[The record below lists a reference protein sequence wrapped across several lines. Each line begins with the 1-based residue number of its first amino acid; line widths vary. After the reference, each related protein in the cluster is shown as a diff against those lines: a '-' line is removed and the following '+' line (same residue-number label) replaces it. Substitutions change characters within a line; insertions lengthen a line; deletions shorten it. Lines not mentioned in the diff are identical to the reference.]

1 MVTVTGIAPG
11 ASGVADGEA
20 HTDAADR
27 TRNGSLRVAAVF
39 SDHMVLQRETPIAVF
54 GTAPAGERV
63 VASLTDAQGVTVAQT
78 MAVAQTVAAV
88 QTPNGA
94 DTPAPEAS
102 WLAIL
107 PSLPAGG
114 PYTMRVSHETDR
126 VDFTDVMIGE
136 VWLAGGQS
144 NMELELH
151 TSEHGAEAIAAATD
165 PLLRF
170 YNTPK
175 AGRVD
180 EAAESASGWNPAVAP
195 QVAGMSAVAYHFGT
209 RLRAQLGADVA
220 VGIIDCYIGGTSIT
234 SWMSRATL
242 VGSDAGRPYVE
253 RYEAAVAGKTE
264 EQMRAEAD
272 RWQTVFDQ
280 WNNDVAAMKEAH
292 PGITQP
298 QIDAEI
304 GPCPWPPPV
313 TPFSERRVSAP
324 YEAMVRRVAPYILRG
339 FLWYQGEEDEA
350 QCESYRELLGLLI
363 EEWRTL
369 WNLAGYEEPEVG
381 YQTDAAARALPFI
394 VVQLPQWIDGQMAA
408 RGEDPL
414 HWPVIRA
421 AQLDAS
427 ETLDDV
433 LLVCTMDCGEFDNIH
448 PLDKATVGTWY
459 QGEEDEAQCESYRE
473 LLGLLIEEWRTL
485 WNLAGYEEPEVGYQT
500 DAAARALP
508 FIVVQLPQWIDGQMA
523 ARGEDPLHWPVIRA
537 AQLDASETL
546 DDVLLV
552 CTMDCGE
559 FDNIHPLDKATVGT
573 RIADMALRGVYGRT
587 DVEAESPRVVGVAPA
602 AAGALDVT
610 FTNAQGLH
618 WRGTT
623 PDTLRAAA
631 GESGTRGAGESGFEI
646 AGADGVYADA
656 GARIMPGDG
665 ERVTVRV
672 EAPQVDSPTA
682 VRYAWKSW
690 GPAPLFNGAELPALP
705 YAG

>member
-11 ASGVADGEA
+11 ASGVADGGEC
-20 HTDAADR
+20 TSGAADR

-39 SDHMVLQRETPIAVF
+39 SDHMVLQRETPVAVF
-54 GTAPAGERV
+54 GAAPADGRV
-63 VASLTDAQGVTVAQT
+63 VVDLMDDQGVTVAQT
-78 MAVAQTVAAV
+78 MAVAQAYGEHETE
-88 QTPNGA
+88 
-94 DTPAPEAS
+94 AP

-107 PSLPAGG
+107 PALPASG
-114 PYTMRVSHETDR
+114 PYTLRVSHETNR
-126 VDFTDVMIGE
+126 LEFADVMIGE

-151 TSEHGAEAIAAATD
+151 TSEHGAEEITAADD

-175 AGRVD
+175 AGRID
-180 EAAESASGWNPAVAP
+180 ESAEAASGWEPALAP
-195 QVAGMSAVAYHFGT
+195 QVAGMSAIAYHFGA

-242 VGSDAGRPYVE
+242 IGSDAGRPYVE
-253 RYEAAVAGKTE
+253 RYEAAIAGKTE

-272 RWQTVFDQ
+272 EWQTVFDR
-280 WNNDVAAMKEAH
+280 WNNSVAAMKEAH

-298 QIDAEI
+298 QIDVEI

-324 YEAMVRRVAPYILRG
+324 YEAMVRRVAPYTLRG

-369 WNLAGYEEPEVG
+369 WNLGGYAEPTVG
-381 YQTDAAARALPFI
+381 YQADAGADALPFI
-394 VVQLPQWIDGQMAA
+394 VVQLPQWIDGQVAA
-408 RGEDPL
+408 RGEDPR

-448 PLDKATVGTWY
+448 PLDKT
-459 QGEEDEAQCESYRE
+459 
-473 LLGLLIEEWRTL
+473 
-485 WNLAGYEEPEVGYQT
+485 
-500 DAAARALP
+500 
-508 FIVVQLPQWIDGQMA
+508 
-523 ARGEDPLHWPVIRA
+523 
-537 AQLDASETL
+537 
-546 DDVLLV
+546 
-552 CTMDCGE
+552 
-559 FDNIHPLDKATVGT
+559 TVGT
-573 RIADMALRGVYGRT
+573 RIADMALRGVYGRA
-587 DVEAESPRVVGVAPA
+587 DVEAESPRVAGVTPAP
-602 AAGALDVT
+602 GALDVT

-623 PDTLRAAA
+623 PDTMRAAA
-631 GESGTRGAGESGFEI
+631 GATGARAVGESGFEI
-646 AGADGVYADA
+646 AGADGVYVDA
-656 GARIMPGDG
+656 GAQILPGDG

-672 EAPQVDSPTA
+672 EAPQVGSPTA

>member
-11 ASGVADGEA
+11 ASGVADGGECMSG
-20 HTDAADR
+20 AADH

-39 SDHMVLQRETPIAVF
+39 SDHMVLQRETPVAVF
-54 GTAPAGERV
+54 GTAPAGGRV
-63 VASLTDAQGVTVAQT
+63 VVDLMDDQGVTVAQT
-78 MAVAQTVAAV
+78 MAVAQAYGEHETE
-88 QTPNGA
+88 
-94 DTPAPEAS
+94 AP

-107 PSLPAGG
+107 PALPASG
-114 PYTMRVSHETDR
+114 PYTLRVSHETNR
-126 VDFTDVMIGE
+126 LEFADVMIGE

-151 TSEHGAEAIAAATD
+151 TSEHGDEAIAAAAD

-175 AGRVD
+175 AGRID
-180 EAAESASGWNPAVAP
+180 ESAEAASGWEPALAP
-195 QVAGMSAVAYHFGT
+195 QVAGMSAIAYHFGA
-209 RLRAQLGADVA
+209 RLRAELGANVA

-242 VGSDAGRPYVE
+242 IGSDAGRPYVE
-253 RYEAAVAGKTE
+253 RYEAAIAGKTE

-272 RWQTVFDQ
+272 EWQTVFDQ
-280 WNNDVAAMKEAH
+280 WNNNVAAMKEAH

-324 YEAMVRRVAPYILRG
+324 YEAMVRRVAPYTLRG

-369 WNLAGYEEPEVG
+369 WNLGGYAEPTVG
-381 YQTDAAARALPFI
+381 YQADAGADALPFI
-394 VVQLPQWIDGQMAA
+394 VVQLPQWIDGQVAA
-408 RGEDPL
+408 RGEDPR

-427 ETLDDV
+427 E
-433 LLVCTMDCGEFDNIH
+433 
-448 PLDKATVGTWY
+448 A
-459 QGEEDEAQCESYRE
+459 
-473 LLGLLIEEWRTL
+473 
-485 WNLAGYEEPEVGYQT
+485 
-500 DAAARALP
+500 
-508 FIVVQLPQWIDGQMA
+508 
-523 ARGEDPLHWPVIRA
+523 
-537 AQLDASETL
+537 L

-587 DVEAESPRVVGVAPA
+587 DIEAESPRVVGVEPA
-602 AAGALDVT
+602 DGGALDVT
-610 FTNAQGLH
+610 FTNARGLH

-623 PDTLRAAA
+623 PDTMRTAA
-631 GESGTRGAGESGFEI
+631 GETGARGAGESGFEI
-646 AGADGVYADA
+646 AGVDGVYVDA
-656 GARIMPGDG
+656 SARILPGDG

-672 EAPQVDSPTA
+672 EAPHVDSPTA

>member
-11 ASGVADGEA
+11 ASGVADGGEC
-20 HTDAADR
+20 TSGAADR

-39 SDHMVLQRETPIAVF
+39 SDHMVLQRETPVAVF
-54 GTAPAGERV
+54 GTAPAGGRV
-63 VASLTDAQGVTVAQT
+63 VVDLMDDQGVTVAQT
-78 MAVAQTVAAV
+78 MAVAQAYGEHETE
-88 QTPNGA
+88 
-94 DTPAPEAS
+94 AP

-107 PSLPAGG
+107 PALPASG
-114 PYTMRVSHETDR
+114 PYTLRVSHETNR
-126 VDFTDVMIGE
+126 LEFADVMIGE

-151 TSEHGAEAIAAATD
+151 TSEHSDEAIAAADD

-175 AGRVD
+175 AGRID
-180 EAAESASGWNPAVAP
+180 ESAEAASGWEPALAP
-195 QVAGMSAVAYHFGT
+195 QVAGMSAIAYHFGA

-242 VGSDAGRPYVE
+242 IGSDAGRPYVE
-253 RYEAAVAGKTE
+253 RYEAAIAGKTE

-272 RWQTVFDQ
+272 EWQTVFDQ
-280 WNNDVAAMKEAH
+280 WNNNVAAMKEAH
-292 PGITQP
+292 PDITQP

-324 YEAMVRRVAPYILRG
+324 YEAMVRRVAPYTLRG

-369 WNLAGYEEPEVG
+369 WNLAGYAEPTVG
-381 YQTDAAARALPFI
+381 YQADAGADALPFI
-394 VVQLPQWIDGQMAA
+394 VVQLPQWIDGQVAA
-408 RGEDPL
+408 RGEDPR

-427 ETLDDV
+427 ETIDDV

-448 PLDKATVGTWY
+448 PLDKT
-459 QGEEDEAQCESYRE
+459 
-473 LLGLLIEEWRTL
+473 
-485 WNLAGYEEPEVGYQT
+485 
-500 DAAARALP
+500 
-508 FIVVQLPQWIDGQMA
+508 
-523 ARGEDPLHWPVIRA
+523 
-537 AQLDASETL
+537 
-546 DDVLLV
+546 
-552 CTMDCGE
+552 
-559 FDNIHPLDKATVGT
+559 TVGT
-573 RIADMALRGVYGRT
+573 RIADMALRGVYGRA
-587 DVEAESPRVVGVAPA
+587 DVEAESPRVAGVTPAP
-602 AAGALDVT
+602 GALDVT

-623 PDTLRAAA
+623 PDTMRAAA
-631 GESGTRGAGESGFEI
+631 GATGARAVGESGFEI
-646 AGADGVYADA
+646 AGADGVYVDA
-656 GARIMPGDG
+656 GAQILPGDG

-672 EAPQVDSPTA
+672 EEPQVGSPTA

>member
-11 ASGVADGEA
+11 ASGVADGGEC
-20 HTDAADR
+20 TSGAADR

-39 SDHMVLQRETPIAVF
+39 SDHMVLQRETPVAVF
-54 GTAPAGERV
+54 GAAPAGGRV
-63 VASLTDAQGVTVAQT
+63 VVDLMDDQGVTVAQT
-78 MAVAQTVAAV
+78 MAVAQAYGEHETE
-88 QTPNGA
+88 
-94 DTPAPEAS
+94 AP

-107 PSLPAGG
+107 PALPASG
-114 PYTMRVSHETDR
+114 PYTLRVSHETNR
-126 VDFTDVMIGE
+126 LEFADVMIGE

-151 TSEHGAEAIAAATD
+151 TSEHSDEAIAAADD

-175 AGRVD
+175 AGRID
-180 EAAESASGWNPAVAP
+180 ESAEAASGWEPALAP
-195 QVAGMSAVAYHFGT
+195 QVAGMSAIAYHFGA

-242 VGSDAGRPYVE
+242 IGSDAGRPYVE
-253 RYEAAVAGKTE
+253 RYEAAIAGKTE

-272 RWQTVFDQ
+272 EWQTVFDQ
-280 WNNDVAAMKEAH
+280 WNNNVEAMKEAH
-292 PGITQP
+292 PDITQP

-324 YEAMVRRVAPYILRG
+324 YEAMVRRVAPYTLRG

-369 WNLAGYEEPEVG
+369 WNLAGYAEPTVG
-381 YQTDAAARALPFI
+381 YQADAGADALPFI
-394 VVQLPQWIDGQMAA
+394 VVQLPQWIDGQVAA
-408 RGEDPL
+408 RGEDPR

-427 ETLDDV
+427 ETIDDV

-448 PLDKATVGTWY
+448 PLDKT
-459 QGEEDEAQCESYRE
+459 
-473 LLGLLIEEWRTL
+473 
-485 WNLAGYEEPEVGYQT
+485 
-500 DAAARALP
+500 
-508 FIVVQLPQWIDGQMA
+508 
-523 ARGEDPLHWPVIRA
+523 
-537 AQLDASETL
+537 
-546 DDVLLV
+546 
-552 CTMDCGE
+552 
-559 FDNIHPLDKATVGT
+559 TVGT
-573 RIADMALRGVYGRT
+573 RIADMALRGVYGRA
-587 DVEAESPRVVGVAPA
+587 DVEAESPRVAGVTPAP
-602 AAGALDVT
+602 GALDVT

-623 PDTLRAAA
+623 PDTMRAAA
-631 GESGTRGAGESGFEI
+631 GATGARAVGESGFEI
-646 AGADGVYADA
+646 AGADGVYVDA
-656 GARIMPGDG
+656 GAQILPGDG

-672 EAPQVDSPTA
+672 EEPQVDSPTA

>member
-1 MVTVTGIAPG
+1 MVTLTGIAPG
-11 ASGVADGEA
+11 ASGVADGGEC
-20 HTDAADR
+20 TSGAADR

-39 SDHMVLQRETPIAVF
+39 SDHMVLQRETPVAVF
-54 GTAPAGERV
+54 GAAPADGRV
-63 VASLTDAQGVTVAQT
+63 VVDLMDDQGVTVAQT
-78 MAVAQTVAAV
+78 MAVAQAYGEHETE
-88 QTPNGA
+88 
-94 DTPAPEAS
+94 AP

-107 PSLPAGG
+107 PALPASG
-114 PYTMRVSHETDR
+114 PYTLRVSHETNR
-126 VDFTDVMIGE
+126 LEFADVMIGE

-151 TSEHGAEAIAAATD
+151 TSEHGAEEITAADD

-175 AGRVD
+175 AGRID
-180 EAAESASGWNPAVAP
+180 ESAEAASGWEPALAP
-195 QVAGMSAVAYHFGT
+195 QVAGMSAIAYHFGA

-242 VGSDAGRPYVE
+242 IGSDAGRPYVE
-253 RYEAAVAGKTE
+253 RYEAAIAGKTE

-272 RWQTVFDQ
+272 EWQTVFDR
-280 WNNDVAAMKEAH
+280 WNNSVAAMKEAH

-298 QIDAEI
+298 QIDVEI

-324 YEAMVRRVAPYILRG
+324 YEAMVRRVAPYTLRG

-369 WNLAGYEEPEVG
+369 WNLGGYAEPTVG
-381 YQTDAAARALPFI
+381 YQADAGADALPFI
-394 VVQLPQWIDGQMAA
+394 VVQLPQWIDGQVAA
-408 RGEDPL
+408 RGEDPR

-427 ETLDDV
+427 ETLNDV

-448 PLDKATVGTWY
+448 PLDKT
-459 QGEEDEAQCESYRE
+459 
-473 LLGLLIEEWRTL
+473 
-485 WNLAGYEEPEVGYQT
+485 
-500 DAAARALP
+500 
-508 FIVVQLPQWIDGQMA
+508 
-523 ARGEDPLHWPVIRA
+523 
-537 AQLDASETL
+537 
-546 DDVLLV
+546 
-552 CTMDCGE
+552 
-559 FDNIHPLDKATVGT
+559 TVGT
-573 RIADMALRGVYGRT
+573 RIADMALRGVYGRA
-587 DVEAESPRVVGVAPA
+587 DVEAESPRVAGVTPAP
-602 AAGALDVT
+602 GALDVT

-623 PDTLRAAA
+623 PDTMRAAA
-631 GESGTRGAGESGFEI
+631 GATGARAVGESGFEI
-646 AGADGVYADA
+646 AGADGVYVDA
-656 GARIMPGDG
+656 GAQILPGDG

-672 EAPQVDSPTA
+672 EAPQVGSPTA

>member
-1 MVTVTGIAPG
+1 MSAPG
-11 ASGVADGEA
+11 ASGATGGGPLA
-20 HTDAADR
+20 GAADR
-27 TRNGSLRVAAVF
+27 THNGLLHVAAVF

-63 VASLTDAQGVTVAQT
+63 VIDLTDAQGVTVAQT
-78 MAVAQTVAAV
+78 MATAQTGGEHE
-88 QTPNGA
+88 TE
-94 DTPAPEAS
+94 AP

-107 PSLPAGG
+107 PSLPASG

-126 VDFTDVMIGE
+126 LDFTDVMIGE

-151 TSEHGAEAIAAATD
+151 TSEHGAEAITAASD

-175 AGRVD
+175 AGRID
-180 EAAESASGWNPAVAP
+180 EAAESASGWKPAVAP
-195 QVAGMSAVAYHFGT
+195 QVAGMSAVAYHFGA
-209 RLRAQLGADVA
+209 RLRAQFGADVA

-253 RYEAAVAGKTE
+253 RYEAAIAGKTE
-264 EQMRAEAD
+264 EQMRAEAHH
-272 RWQTVFDQ
+272 WQTVFDQ

-324 YEAMVRRVAPYILRG
+324 YEAMVRRVAPYTLRG

-381 YQTDAAARALPFI
+381 YQADADARALPFI
-394 VVQLPQWIDGQMAA
+394 VVQLPQWIDGQVAA
-408 RGEDPL
+408 RGDDPR

-448 PLDKATVGTWY
+448 PLDKT
-459 QGEEDEAQCESYRE
+459 
-473 LLGLLIEEWRTL
+473 
-485 WNLAGYEEPEVGYQT
+485 
-500 DAAARALP
+500 
-508 FIVVQLPQWIDGQMA
+508 
-523 ARGEDPLHWPVIRA
+523 
-537 AQLDASETL
+537 
-546 DDVLLV
+546 
-552 CTMDCGE
+552 
-559 FDNIHPLDKATVGT
+559 TVGT
-573 RIADMALRGVYGRT
+573 RIADMALHGVYGRA

-602 AAGALDVT
+602 PGALDVT
-610 FTNAQGLH
+610 FTNAQRLH

-623 PDTLRAAA
+623 PDTMRAAA
-631 GESGTRGAGESGFEI
+631 GATGARAVGESGFEI
-646 AGADGVYADA
+646 TGADGVYVDA
-656 GARIMPGDG
+656 GAQILPGDG

-705 YAG
+705 YVG

>member
-1 MVTVTGIAPG
+1 
-11 ASGVADGEA
+11 
-20 HTDAADR
+20 
-27 TRNGSLRVAAVF
+27 
-39 SDHMVLQRETPIAVF
+39 
-54 GTAPAGERV
+54 
-63 VASLTDAQGVTVAQT
+63 
-78 MAVAQTVAAV
+78 
-88 QTPNGA
+88 
-94 DTPAPEAS
+94 
-102 WLAIL
+102 
-107 PSLPAGG
+107 
-114 PYTMRVSHETDR
+114 
-126 VDFTDVMIGE
+126 
-136 VWLAGGQS
+136 
-144 NMELELH
+144 MELELH
-151 TSEHGAEAIAAATD
+151 TSEHGAEAIASATD

-220 VGIIDCYIGGTSIT
+220 AGIIDCYIGGTSIT

-253 RYEAAVAGKTE
+253 RYEAAIAGKTE

-304 GPCPWPPPV
+304 GPCPWPPA

-324 YEAMVRRVAPYILRG
+324 YEAMVRRVAPYTLRG

-381 YQTDAAARALPFI
+381 CQTDAAARALPFI

-448 PLDKATVGTWY
+448 PLDKT
-459 QGEEDEAQCESYRE
+459 
-473 LLGLLIEEWRTL
+473 
-485 WNLAGYEEPEVGYQT
+485 
-500 DAAARALP
+500 
-508 FIVVQLPQWIDGQMA
+508 
-523 ARGEDPLHWPVIRA
+523 
-537 AQLDASETL
+537 
-546 DDVLLV
+546 
-552 CTMDCGE
+552 
-559 FDNIHPLDKATVGT
+559 TVGT
-573 RIADMALRGVYGRT
+573 RIADMALRGVYGRA
-587 DVEAESPRVVGVAPA
+587 DIEAESPHVASVAPA
-602 AAGALDVT
+602 EGGALDVI
-610 FTNAQGLH
+610 FANARGLH
-618 WRGTT
+618 WCGTT
-623 PDTLRAAA
+623 PDTLRAAL
-631 GESGTRGAGESGFEI
+631 GETGARDAGESGFEV
-646 AGADGVYADA
+646 AGADGVYVAEA
-656 GARIMPGDG
+656 ARILPDTSSGDCM
-665 ERVTVRV
+665 TVRV
-672 EAPQVDSPTA
+672 AAARIPSPAT
-682 VRYAWKSW
+682 VRYAWRSW
-690 GPAPLFNGAELPALP
+690 GPAPLFNGTDLPALP
-705 YAG
+705 YAGQCTARVAVVPVVVTPRQPSSLRVVALATTGSAKRVIPYCFPINTHYP

>member
-11 ASGVADGEA
+11 ASGVADGGEC
-20 HTDAADR
+20 TSGAADR

-39 SDHMVLQRETPIAVF
+39 SDHMVLQRETPVAVF
-54 GTAPAGERV
+54 GTAPAGGRV
-63 VASLTDAQGVTVAQT
+63 VVDLMDDQGVTVAQT
-78 MAVAQTVAAV
+78 MAVAQAYGEHETE
-88 QTPNGA
+88 TP
-94 DTPAPEAS
+94 

-107 PSLPAGG
+107 PALPASG
-114 PYTMRVSHETDR
+114 PYTLRVSHETNR
-126 VDFTDVMIGE
+126 LEFADVMIGE

-151 TSEHGAEAIAAATD
+151 TSEHGDEAIAAAAD

-175 AGRVD
+175 AGRID
-180 EAAESASGWNPAVAP
+180 ESAEAASGWEPAVAP
-195 QVAGMSAVAYHFGT
+195 QVAGMSAIAYHFGA
-209 RLRAQLGADVA
+209 RLRAELGANVA

-242 VGSDAGRPYVE
+242 IGSDAGRPYVE
-253 RYEAAVAGKTE
+253 RYEAAIAGKTE

-272 RWQTVFDQ
+272 EWQTVFDR
-280 WNNDVAAMKEAH
+280 WNNSVAAMKEAH

-324 YEAMVRRVAPYILRG
+324 YEAMVRRVAPYTLRG

-369 WNLAGYEEPEVG
+369 WNLGGYAEPTVG
-381 YQTDAAARALPFI
+381 YQADAGADALPFI
-394 VVQLPQWIDGQMAA
+394 VVQLPQWIDGQVAA
-408 RGEDPL
+408 RGEDPR

-427 ETLDDV
+427 ETLEDV

-448 PLDKATVGTWY
+448 PLDKT
-459 QGEEDEAQCESYRE
+459 
-473 LLGLLIEEWRTL
+473 
-485 WNLAGYEEPEVGYQT
+485 
-500 DAAARALP
+500 
-508 FIVVQLPQWIDGQMA
+508 
-523 ARGEDPLHWPVIRA
+523 
-537 AQLDASETL
+537 
-546 DDVLLV
+546 
-552 CTMDCGE
+552 
-559 FDNIHPLDKATVGT
+559 TVGT
-573 RIADMALRGVYGRT
+573 RIADMALRGVYGRA
-587 DVEAESPRVVGVAPA
+587 DIEAASPRVVGVAPA
-602 AAGALDVT
+602 TGGALDVT
-610 FTNAQGLH
+610 FTNARGLH

-631 GESGTRGAGESGFEI
+631 GESGARGAGESGFEV
-646 AGADGVYADA
+646 AGVDGVYVDA
-656 GARIMPGDG
+656 GARILPGDG

-690 GPAPLFNGAELPALP
+690 GPAPLFNDAELPALP

>member
-11 ASGVADGEA
+11 ASGVADGGEC
-20 HTDAADR
+20 TSGAADR

-39 SDHMVLQRETPIAVF
+39 SDHMVLQRETPVAVF
-54 GTAPAGERV
+54 GAAPAGGRV
-63 VASLTDAQGVTVAQT
+63 VVDLMDDQGVTVAQT
-78 MAVAQTVAAV
+78 MAVAQAYGEHETE
-88 QTPNGA
+88 
-94 DTPAPEAS
+94 AP

-107 PSLPAGG
+107 PALPASG
-114 PYTMRVSHETDR
+114 PYTLRVSHETNR
-126 VDFTDVMIGE
+126 LEFADVMIGE

-151 TSEHGAEAIAAATD
+151 TSEHGDEAIAAADD

-180 EAAESASGWNPAVAP
+180 EAAEAASGWQVAVAP
-195 QVAGMSAVAYHFGT
+195 QVAGMSAVAYYFGA

-242 VGSDAGRPYVE
+242 IGSDAGRPYVE
-253 RYEAAVAGKTE
+253 RYEAAIAGKTE

-272 RWQTVFDQ
+272 EWQTVFDR
-280 WNNDVAAMKEAH
+280 WNNNVAAMKEAH

-324 YEAMVRRVAPYILRG
+324 YEAMVRRVTPYTLRG

-369 WNLAGYEEPEVG
+369 WNLAGYEEPAVG
-381 YQTDAAARALPFI
+381 YQADTGAGALPFI
-394 VVQLPQWIDGQMAA
+394 VVQLPQWIDGQVAA
-408 RGEDPL
+408 RGEDP
-414 HWPVIRA
+414 R
-421 AQLDAS
+421 
-427 ETLDDV
+427 
-433 LLVCTMDCGEFDNIH
+433 
-448 PLDKATVGTWY
+448 
-459 QGEEDEAQCESYRE
+459 
-473 LLGLLIEEWRTL
+473 
-485 WNLAGYEEPEVGYQT
+485 
-500 DAAARALP
+500 
-508 FIVVQLPQWIDGQMA
+508 
-523 ARGEDPLHWPVIRA
+523 HWPVIRA

-573 RIADMALRGVYGRT
+573 RIADMALRGVYGRA
-587 DVEAESPRVVGVAPA
+587 DVEAESPRVAGVTPAPS
-602 AAGALDVT
+602 ALDVT

-623 PDTLRAAA
+623 PDTMRAAA
-631 GESGTRGAGESGFEI
+631 GATGARAVGESGFEI
-646 AGADGVYADA
+646 AGADGVYVDA
-656 GARIMPGDG
+656 GAQILPGDG

>member
-11 ASGVADGEA
+11 ASGVADGGERVSG
-20 HTDAADR
+20 AADR

-39 SDHMVLQRETPIAVF
+39 SDHMVLQRETPVAVF
-54 GTAPAGERV
+54 GAAPAGGRV
-63 VASLTDAQGVTVAQT
+63 VVDLMDDQGVTVAQT
-78 MAVAQTVAAV
+78 MAVAQAYGEHETE
-88 QTPNGA
+88 
-94 DTPAPEAS
+94 AP

-107 PSLPAGG
+107 PALPASG
-114 PYTMRVSHETDR
+114 PYTLRVSHETNR
-126 VDFTDVMIGE
+126 LEFADVMIGE

-151 TSEHGAEAIAAATD
+151 TSEHGDEAIAAADD

-175 AGRVD
+175 AGRID
-180 EAAESASGWNPAVAP
+180 ESAEAASGWEPALAP
-195 QVAGMSAVAYHFGT
+195 QVAGMSAIAYHFGA

-242 VGSDAGRPYVE
+242 IGSDAGRPYVE
-253 RYEAAVAGKTE
+253 RYEAAIAGKTE

-272 RWQTVFDQ
+272 EWQTVFDR
-280 WNNDVAAMKEAH
+280 WNNSVAAMKEAH

-324 YEAMVRRVAPYILRG
+324 YEAMVRRVAPYTLRG

-369 WNLAGYEEPEVG
+369 WNLAGYAEPAVG
-381 YQTDAAARALPFI
+381 YQADAGAAALPFI
-394 VVQLPQWIDGQMAA
+394 VVQLPQWIDGQVAA
-408 RGEDPL
+408 RGEDP
-414 HWPVIRA
+414 R
-421 AQLDAS
+421 
-427 ETLDDV
+427 
-433 LLVCTMDCGEFDNIH
+433 
-448 PLDKATVGTWY
+448 
-459 QGEEDEAQCESYRE
+459 
-473 LLGLLIEEWRTL
+473 
-485 WNLAGYEEPEVGYQT
+485 
-500 DAAARALP
+500 
-508 FIVVQLPQWIDGQMA
+508 
-523 ARGEDPLHWPVIRA
+523 HWPVIRA

-610 FTNAQGLH
+610 FTNARGLH

-623 PDTLRAAA
+623 PDTMRAAA
-631 GESGTRGAGESGFEI
+631 GATGARAVGESGFEI
-646 AGADGVYADA
+646 AGADGVYVDA
-656 GARIMPGDG
+656 GARILPGDG

-672 EAPQVDSPTA
+672 EAPHVDSPTA

>member
-11 ASGVADGEA
+11 ASGVADGGEC
-20 HTDAADR
+20 TSGAADR

-39 SDHMVLQRETPIAVF
+39 SDHMVLQRETPVAVF
-54 GTAPAGERV
+54 GAAPAGGRV
-63 VASLTDAQGVTVAQT
+63 VVDLMDDQGVTVAQT
-78 MAVAQTVAAV
+78 MAVAQAYGEHETE
-88 QTPNGA
+88 
-94 DTPAPEAS
+94 AP

-107 PSLPAGG
+107 PALPASG
-114 PYTMRVSHETDR
+114 PYTLRVSHETNR
-126 VDFTDVMIGE
+126 LEFADVMIGE

-151 TSEHGAEAIAAATD
+151 TSEHGAEEITAADD

-175 AGRVD
+175 AGRID
-180 EAAESASGWNPAVAP
+180 ESAEAASGWEPALAP
-195 QVAGMSAVAYHFGT
+195 QVAGMSAIAYHFGA

-242 VGSDAGRPYVE
+242 IGSDAGRPYVE
-253 RYEAAVAGKTE
+253 RYEAAIAGKTE

-272 RWQTVFDQ
+272 EWQTVFDR
-280 WNNDVAAMKEAH
+280 WNNSVAAMKEAH

-298 QIDAEI
+298 QIDVEI

-324 YEAMVRRVAPYILRG
+324 YEAMVRRVAPYTLRG

-369 WNLAGYEEPEVG
+369 WNLGGYAEPTVG
-381 YQTDAAARALPFI
+381 YQADAGADALPFI
-394 VVQLPQWIDGQMAA
+394 VVQLPQWIDGQVAA
-408 RGEDPL
+408 RGEDPR

-448 PLDKATVGTWY
+448 PLDKT
-459 QGEEDEAQCESYRE
+459 
-473 LLGLLIEEWRTL
+473 
-485 WNLAGYEEPEVGYQT
+485 
-500 DAAARALP
+500 
-508 FIVVQLPQWIDGQMA
+508 
-523 ARGEDPLHWPVIRA
+523 
-537 AQLDASETL
+537 
-546 DDVLLV
+546 
-552 CTMDCGE
+552 
-559 FDNIHPLDKATVGT
+559 TVGT
-573 RIADMALRGVYGRT
+573 RIADMALRGVYGRA
-587 DVEAESPRVVGVAPA
+587 DVEAESPRVAGVTPAP
-602 AAGALDVT
+602 GALDVT

-623 PDTLRAAA
+623 PDTMRAAA
-631 GESGTRGAGESGFEI
+631 GATGARAVGESGFEI
-646 AGADGVYADA
+646 AGADGVYVDA
-656 GARIMPGDG
+656 GAQILPGDG

-672 EAPQVDSPTA
+672 EAPQVGSPTA

-690 GPAPLFNGAELPALP
+690 GPAPLFNGADLPALP

>member
-11 ASGVADGEA
+11 ASGVADGGEC
-20 HTDAADR
+20 TSGAADR

-39 SDHMVLQRETPIAVF
+39 SDHMVLQRETPVAVF
-54 GTAPAGERV
+54 GAAPAGGRV
-63 VASLTDAQGVTVAQT
+63 VVDLMDDQGVTVAQT
-78 MAVAQTVAAV
+78 MAVAQAYGEHETE
-88 QTPNGA
+88 
-94 DTPAPEAS
+94 AP

-107 PSLPAGG
+107 PALPASG
-114 PYTMRVSHETDR
+114 PYTLRVSHETNR
-126 VDFTDVMIGE
+126 LEFADVMIGE

-151 TSEHGAEAIAAATD
+151 TSEHGDEAIAAADD

-180 EAAESASGWNPAVAP
+180 DPAEATSGWEPALAP
-195 QVAGMSAVAYHFGT
+195 QVAGMSAIAYHFGA

-242 VGSDAGRPYVE
+242 IGSDAGRPYVE
-253 RYEAAVAGKTE
+253 RYEAAIAGKTE

-272 RWQTVFDQ
+272 EWQTVFDQ
-280 WNNDVAAMKEAH
+280 WNNNVAAMKEAH
-292 PGITQP
+292 PDITQP

-324 YEAMVRRVAPYILRG
+324 YEAMVRRVAPYTLRG

-369 WNLAGYEEPEVG
+369 WNLAGYEEPAVG
-381 YQTDAAARALPFI
+381 YQADAGAGALPFI
-394 VVQLPQWIDGQMAA
+394 VVQLPQWIDGQVAA
-408 RGEDPL
+408 RGEDPR

-427 ETLDDV
+427 ETLNDV

-448 PLDKATVGTWY
+448 PLDKT
-459 QGEEDEAQCESYRE
+459 
-473 LLGLLIEEWRTL
+473 
-485 WNLAGYEEPEVGYQT
+485 
-500 DAAARALP
+500 
-508 FIVVQLPQWIDGQMA
+508 
-523 ARGEDPLHWPVIRA
+523 
-537 AQLDASETL
+537 
-546 DDVLLV
+546 
-552 CTMDCGE
+552 
-559 FDNIHPLDKATVGT
+559 TVGT
-573 RIADMALRGVYGRT
+573 RIADMALRGVYGRA
-587 DVEAESPRVVGVAPA
+587 DVEAESPRVAGVTPAP
-602 AAGALDVT
+602 GALDVT

-623 PDTLRAAA
+623 PDTMRAAA
-631 GESGTRGAGESGFEI
+631 GATGARAVGESGFEI
-646 AGADGVYADA
+646 AGADGVYVDA
-656 GARIMPGDG
+656 GAQILPGNG

>member
-1 MVTVTGIAPG
+1 MSAPG
-11 ASGVADGEA
+11 ASGATGGGPLA
-20 HTDAADR
+20 GAADR

-63 VASLTDAQGVTVAQT
+63 VIDLTDAQGVTVAQT
-78 MAVAQTVAAV
+78 MATAQTGGEHE
-88 QTPNGA
+88 TE
-94 DTPAPEAS
+94 AP

-107 PSLPAGG
+107 PSLPASG

-126 VDFTDVMIGE
+126 LDFTDVMIGE

-151 TSEHGAEAIAAATD
+151 TSEHGAEAITAASD

-175 AGRVD
+175 AGRID
-180 EAAESASGWNPAVAP
+180 EAAESASGWKPAVVP
-195 QVAGMSAVAYHFGT
+195 QVAGMSAVAYHFGA
-209 RLRAQLGADVA
+209 RLRAQFGADVA

-242 VGSDAGRPYVE
+242 IGSDAGRPYVE
-253 RYEAAVAGKTE
+253 RYEAAIAGKTE

-272 RWQTVFDQ
+272 EWQTVFDR
-280 WNNDVAAMKEAH
+280 WNNSAAAMKEAH
-292 PGITQP
+292 PDITQP

-324 YEAMVRRVAPYILRG
+324 YEAMVRRVAPYTLRG

-369 WNLAGYEEPEVG
+369 WNLGGYAEPTAGY
-381 YQTDAAARALPFI
+381 QADAGADALPFI
-394 VVQLPQWIDGQMAA
+394 VVQLPQWIDGQVAA
-408 RGEDPL
+408 RGEDPR

-448 PLDKATVGTWY
+448 PLDKT
-459 QGEEDEAQCESYRE
+459 
-473 LLGLLIEEWRTL
+473 
-485 WNLAGYEEPEVGYQT
+485 
-500 DAAARALP
+500 
-508 FIVVQLPQWIDGQMA
+508 
-523 ARGEDPLHWPVIRA
+523 
-537 AQLDASETL
+537 
-546 DDVLLV
+546 
-552 CTMDCGE
+552 
-559 FDNIHPLDKATVGT
+559 TVGT
-573 RIADMALRGVYGRT
+573 RIADMALHGVYGRA

-602 AAGALDVT
+602 PGALDVT
-610 FTNAQGLH
+610 FTNAQRLH

-623 PDTLRAAA
+623 PDTMRAAA
-631 GESGTRGAGESGFEI
+631 GATGARAVGESGFEI
-646 AGADGVYADA
+646 TGADGVYVDA
-656 GARIMPGDG
+656 GAQILPGDG

-705 YAG
+705 YVG

>member
-11 ASGVADGEA
+11 ASGVADGGEC
-20 HTDAADR
+20 TSGAADR

-39 SDHMVLQRETPIAVF
+39 SDHMVLQRETPVAVF
-54 GTAPAGERV
+54 GTAPAGGRV
-63 VASLTDAQGVTVAQT
+63 VVDLMDDQGVTVAQT
-78 MAVAQTVAAV
+78 MAVAQAYGEHETE
-88 QTPNGA
+88 
-94 DTPAPEAS
+94 AP

-107 PSLPAGG
+107 PALPASG
-114 PYTMRVSHETDR
+114 PYTLRVSHETNR
-126 VDFTDVMIGE
+126 LEFADVMIGE

-151 TSEHGAEAIAAATD
+151 TSEHGDEAIAAADD

-175 AGRVD
+175 AGRID
-180 EAAESASGWNPAVAP
+180 ESAEAASGWEPALAP
-195 QVAGMSAVAYHFGT
+195 QVAGMSAIAYHFGA

-242 VGSDAGRPYVE
+242 IGSDAGRPYVE
-253 RYEAAVAGKTE
+253 RYEAAIAGKTE

-272 RWQTVFDQ
+272 EWQTVFDR
-280 WNNDVAAMKEAH
+280 WNNSVAAMKEAH

-324 YEAMVRRVAPYILRG
+324 YEAMVRRVAPYTLRG

-369 WNLAGYEEPEVG
+369 WNLAGYAEPAVG
-381 YQTDAAARALPFI
+381 YQADAGAAALPFI
-394 VVQLPQWIDGQMAA
+394 VVQLPQWIDGQVAA
-408 RGEDPL
+408 RGEDP
-414 HWPVIRA
+414 R
-421 AQLDAS
+421 
-427 ETLDDV
+427 
-433 LLVCTMDCGEFDNIH
+433 
-448 PLDKATVGTWY
+448 
-459 QGEEDEAQCESYRE
+459 
-473 LLGLLIEEWRTL
+473 
-485 WNLAGYEEPEVGYQT
+485 
-500 DAAARALP
+500 
-508 FIVVQLPQWIDGQMA
+508 
-523 ARGEDPLHWPVIRA
+523 HWPVIRA

-610 FTNAQGLH
+610 FTNARGLH

-623 PDTLRAAA
+623 PDTMRAAA
-631 GESGTRGAGESGFEI
+631 GATGARAVGESGFEI
-646 AGADGVYADA
+646 AGADGVYVDA
-656 GARIMPGDG
+656 GARILPGDG

-672 EAPQVDSPTA
+672 EAPHVDSPTA

-705 YAG
+705 YVG

>member
-11 ASGVADGEA
+11 ASGVADGGEC
-20 HTDAADR
+20 TSGAADR

-39 SDHMVLQRETPIAVF
+39 SDHMVLQRETPVAVF
-54 GTAPAGERV
+54 GTAPAGGRV
-63 VASLTDAQGVTVAQT
+63 VVDLMDDQGVTVAQT
-78 MAVAQTVAAV
+78 MAVAQAYGEHETE
-88 QTPNGA
+88 
-94 DTPAPEAS
+94 AP

-107 PSLPAGG
+107 PALPASG
-114 PYTMRVSHETDR
+114 PYTLRVSHETNR
-126 VDFTDVMIGE
+126 LEFADVMIGE

-151 TSEHGAEAIAAATD
+151 TSEHSDEAIAAADD

-175 AGRVD
+175 AGRID
-180 EAAESASGWNPAVAP
+180 ESAEAASGWEPALAP
-195 QVAGMSAVAYHFGT
+195 QVAGMSAIAYHFGA

-242 VGSDAGRPYVE
+242 IGSDAGRPYVE
-253 RYEAAVAGKTE
+253 RYEAAIAGKTE

-272 RWQTVFDQ
+272 EWQTVFDQ
-280 WNNDVAAMKEAH
+280 WNNNVAAMKEAH
-292 PGITQP
+292 PDITQP

-324 YEAMVRRVAPYILRG
+324 YEAMVRRVAPYTLRG

-369 WNLAGYEEPEVG
+369 WNLAGYAEPTVG
-381 YQTDAAARALPFI
+381 YQADAGADALPFI
-394 VVQLPQWIDGQMAA
+394 VVQLPQWIDRQVAA
-408 RGEDPL
+408 RGEDPR

-427 ETLDDV
+427 ETIDDV

-448 PLDKATVGTWY
+448 PLDKT
-459 QGEEDEAQCESYRE
+459 
-473 LLGLLIEEWRTL
+473 
-485 WNLAGYEEPEVGYQT
+485 
-500 DAAARALP
+500 
-508 FIVVQLPQWIDGQMA
+508 
-523 ARGEDPLHWPVIRA
+523 
-537 AQLDASETL
+537 
-546 DDVLLV
+546 
-552 CTMDCGE
+552 
-559 FDNIHPLDKATVGT
+559 TVGT
-573 RIADMALRGVYGRT
+573 RIADMALRGVYGRA
-587 DVEAESPRVVGVAPA
+587 DVEAESPRVASVTPAP
-602 AAGALDVT
+602 GALDVT

-623 PDTLRAAA
+623 PDTMRAAA
-631 GESGTRGAGESGFEI
+631 GATGARAVGESGFEI
-646 AGADGVYADA
+646 AGADGVYVDA
-656 GARIMPGDG
+656 GAQILPGDG

-672 EAPQVDSPTA
+672 EEPQVDSPTA

>member
-11 ASGVADGEA
+11 ASGVADGGEC
-20 HTDAADR
+20 TSGAADR

-39 SDHMVLQRETPIAVF
+39 SDHMVLQRETPVAVF
-54 GTAPAGERV
+54 GTATAGGRV
-63 VASLTDAQGVTVAQT
+63 VVDLMDDQGVTVAQT
-78 MAVAQTVAAV
+78 MAVAQAYGEHETE
-88 QTPNGA
+88 
-94 DTPAPEAS
+94 AP

-107 PSLPAGG
+107 PALPASG
-114 PYTMRVSHETDR
+114 PYTLRVSHETNR
-126 VDFTDVMIGE
+126 LEFADVMIGE

-151 TSEHGAEAIAAATD
+151 TSEHGAEEIAAAND

-175 AGRVD
+175 AGRID
-180 EAAESASGWNPAVAP
+180 ESAEAASGWEPALAP
-195 QVAGMSAVAYHFGT
+195 QVAGMSAIAYHFGA

-242 VGSDAGRPYVE
+242 IGSDAGRPYVE
-253 RYEAAVAGKTE
+253 RYEAAIAGKTE
-264 EQMRAEAD
+264 EQMRVEAD
-272 RWQTVFDQ
+272 EWQTVFDR
-280 WNNDVAAMKEAH
+280 WNNSVAAMKEAH
-292 PGITQP
+292 PDITQP

-324 YEAMVRRVAPYILRG
+324 YEAMVRRVAPYTLRG

-369 WNLAGYEEPEVG
+369 WNLGGYAEPTVG
-381 YQTDAAARALPFI
+381 YQADAGADALPFI
-394 VVQLPQWIDGQMAA
+394 VVQLPQWIDGQVAA
-408 RGEDPL
+408 RGEDPR

-427 ETLDDV
+427 ETLNDV

-448 PLDKATVGTWY
+448 PLDKT
-459 QGEEDEAQCESYRE
+459 
-473 LLGLLIEEWRTL
+473 
-485 WNLAGYEEPEVGYQT
+485 
-500 DAAARALP
+500 
-508 FIVVQLPQWIDGQMA
+508 
-523 ARGEDPLHWPVIRA
+523 
-537 AQLDASETL
+537 
-546 DDVLLV
+546 
-552 CTMDCGE
+552 
-559 FDNIHPLDKATVGT
+559 TVGT
-573 RIADMALRGVYGRT
+573 RIADMALRGVYGRA
-587 DVEAESPRVVGVAPA
+587 DVEAQSPRVVGVAPA
-602 AAGALDVT
+602 PGALDVT

-623 PDTLRAAA
+623 PDTMRAAA
-631 GESGTRGAGESGFEI
+631 GATGARAVGESGFEI
-646 AGADGVYADA
+646 AGADGVYVDA
-656 GARIMPGDG
+656 GALILPGDG

>member
-11 ASGVADGEA
+11 ASGVADGGEC
-20 HTDAADR
+20 TSGAADR

-39 SDHMVLQRETPIAVF
+39 SDHMVLQRETPVAVF
-54 GTAPAGERV
+54 GAAPAGGRV
-63 VASLTDAQGVTVAQT
+63 VVDLMDDQGVTVAQT
-78 MAVAQTVAAV
+78 MAVAQAYGEHET
-88 QTPNGA
+88 
-94 DTPAPEAS
+94 EAT

-107 PSLPAGG
+107 PALPASG
-114 PYTMRVSHETDR
+114 PYTLRVSHETNR
-126 VDFTDVMIGE
+126 LEFADVMIGE

-151 TSEHGAEAIAAATD
+151 TSEHGDEAIAAADD

-175 AGRVD
+175 AGRID
-180 EAAESASGWNPAVAP
+180 ESAEAASGWEPALAP
-195 QVAGMSAVAYHFGT
+195 QVTGMSAIAYHFGA
-209 RLRAQLGADVA
+209 RLRAQLGADIA

-242 VGSDAGRPYVE
+242 IGSDAGRPYVE
-253 RYEAAVAGKTE
+253 RYEAAIAGKTV
-264 EQMRAEAD
+264 EQMRVEAD
-272 RWQTVFDQ
+272 EWQTVFDR
-280 WNNDVAAMKEAH
+280 WNNSVAAMKEAH

-324 YEAMVRRVAPYILRG
+324 YEAMVRRVAPYTLRG

-369 WNLAGYEEPEVG
+369 WNLAGYAEPAVG
-381 YQTDAAARALPFI
+381 YQADAGAAALPFI
-394 VVQLPQWIDGQMAA
+394 VVQLPQWIDGQVAA
-408 RGEDPL
+408 RGEDPR

-448 PLDKATVGTWY
+448 PLDKT
-459 QGEEDEAQCESYRE
+459 
-473 LLGLLIEEWRTL
+473 
-485 WNLAGYEEPEVGYQT
+485 
-500 DAAARALP
+500 
-508 FIVVQLPQWIDGQMA
+508 
-523 ARGEDPLHWPVIRA
+523 
-537 AQLDASETL
+537 
-546 DDVLLV
+546 
-552 CTMDCGE
+552 
-559 FDNIHPLDKATVGT
+559 TVGT
-573 RIADMALRGVYGRT
+573 RIADMALRGVYGRA
-587 DVEAESPRVVGVAPA
+587 DVEAESPRVAGVTPAP
-602 AAGALDVT
+602 GALDVT

-631 GESGTRGAGESGFEI
+631 GESGARGAGESGFEI
-646 AGADGVYADA
+646 AGADGVYVDA
-656 GARIMPGDG
+656 GAQILPGDG

>member
-11 ASGVADGEA
+11 ASGVADGGEC
-20 HTDAADR
+20 TSGAADR

-39 SDHMVLQRETPIAVF
+39 SDHMVLQRETPVAVF
-54 GTAPAGERV
+54 GAAPAGGRV
-63 VASLTDAQGVTVAQT
+63 VVDLMDDQGVTVAQT
-78 MAVAQTVAAV
+78 MAVAQAYGEHETE
-88 QTPNGA
+88 
-94 DTPAPEAS
+94 AP

-107 PSLPAGG
+107 PALPASG
-114 PYTMRVSHETDR
+114 PYTLRVSHETNR
-126 VDFTDVMIGE
+126 LEFADVMIGE

-151 TSEHGAEAIAAATD
+151 TSEHSDEAIAAADD

-175 AGRVD
+175 AGRID
-180 EAAESASGWNPAVAP
+180 ESAEAASGWEPALAP
-195 QVAGMSAVAYHFGT
+195 QVAGMSAIAYHFGA

-242 VGSDAGRPYVE
+242 IGSDAGRPYVE
-253 RYEAAVAGKTE
+253 RYEAAIAGKTE

-272 RWQTVFDQ
+272 EWQTVFDQ
-280 WNNDVAAMKEAH
+280 WNNNVAAMKEAH
-292 PGITQP
+292 PDITQP

-324 YEAMVRRVAPYILRG
+324 YEAMVRRVAPYTLRG

-369 WNLAGYEEPEVG
+369 WNLAGYEEPAVG
-381 YQTDAAARALPFI
+381 YQADAGAGALPFI
-394 VVQLPQWIDGQMAA
+394 VVQLPQWIDGQVAA
-408 RGEDPL
+408 RGEDQR

-433 LLVCTMDCGEFDNIH
+433 LLGCTMDCGEFDNIH
-448 PLDKATVGTWY
+448 PLDK
-459 QGEEDEAQCESYRE
+459 
-473 LLGLLIEEWRTL
+473 
-485 WNLAGYEEPEVGYQT
+485 
-500 DAAARALP
+500 
-508 FIVVQLPQWIDGQMA
+508 M
-523 ARGEDPLHWPVIRA
+523 
-537 AQLDASETL
+537 
-546 DDVLLV
+546 
-552 CTMDCGE
+552 
-559 FDNIHPLDKATVGT
+559 TVGT
-573 RIADMALRGVYGRT
+573 RIADMALRGVYGRA
-587 DVEAESPRVVGVAPA
+587 DVEAESPRVAGVTPA
-602 AAGALDVT
+602 AGGALDVT
-610 FTNAQGLH
+610 FTNARRLH

-623 PDTLRAAA
+623 PDTMRAAA
-631 GESGTRGAGESGFEI
+631 GESGARGAGESGFEV
-646 AGADGVYADA
+646 AGVDGVYVDA
-656 GARIMPGDG
+656 GARILPGDG

>member
-11 ASGVADGEA
+11 ASGVADGGEC
-20 HTDAADR
+20 TSGAADR

-39 SDHMVLQRETPIAVF
+39 SDHMVLQRETPVAVF
-54 GTAPAGERV
+54 GTAPADGRV
-63 VASLTDAQGVTVAQT
+63 VGDLMDDQGVTVAQT
-78 MAVAQTVAAV
+78 MAVAQAYGEHETEV
-88 QTPNGA
+88 P
-94 DTPAPEAS
+94 

-107 PSLPAGG
+107 PALPASG
-114 PYTMRVSHETDR
+114 PYTLRVSHETNR
-126 VDFTDVMIGE
+126 LEFADVMIGE

-151 TSEHGAEAIAAATD
+151 TSEHGDEAIVAAAD

-175 AGRVD
+175 AGRID
-180 EAAESASGWNPAVAP
+180 ESAEAASGWEPALAP
-195 QVAGMSAVAYHFGT
+195 QVAGMSAIAYHFGV

-242 VGSDAGRPYVE
+242 IGSDAGRPYVE
-253 RYEAAVAGKTE
+253 RYEAAIAGKTE

-272 RWQTVFDQ
+272 EWQTVFDQ
-280 WNNDVAAMKEAH
+280 WNNSVAAMKEAH

-324 YEAMVRRVAPYILRG
+324 YEAMVRRVAPYTLRG

-369 WNLAGYEEPEVG
+369 WNLAGYAEPTVG
-381 YQTDAAARALPFI
+381 YQADAGADALPFI
-394 VVQLPQWIDGQMAA
+394 VVQLPQWIDGQVAA
-408 RGEDPL
+408 RGEDPR

-427 ETLDDV
+427 ETLNDV

-448 PLDKATVGTWY
+448 PLDKT
-459 QGEEDEAQCESYRE
+459 
-473 LLGLLIEEWRTL
+473 
-485 WNLAGYEEPEVGYQT
+485 
-500 DAAARALP
+500 
-508 FIVVQLPQWIDGQMA
+508 
-523 ARGEDPLHWPVIRA
+523 
-537 AQLDASETL
+537 
-546 DDVLLV
+546 
-552 CTMDCGE
+552 
-559 FDNIHPLDKATVGT
+559 TVGT
-573 RIADMALRGVYGRT
+573 RIADMALRGVYGRA
-587 DVEAESPRVVGVAPA
+587 DVEAESPRVAGVTPAP
-602 AAGALDVT
+602 GALDVT

-623 PDTLRAAA
+623 PDTMRAAA
-631 GESGTRGAGESGFEI
+631 GATGARAVGESGFEI
-646 AGADGVYADA
+646 AGADGVYVDA
-656 GARIMPGDG
+656 GAQILPGDG

>member
-11 ASGVADGEA
+11 ASGVADGGEC
-20 HTDAADR
+20 TSGAADR

-39 SDHMVLQRETPIAVF
+39 SDHMVLQRETPVAVF
-54 GTAPAGERV
+54 GAAPADGRV
-63 VASLTDAQGVTVAQT
+63 VVDLMDDQGVTVAQT
-78 MAVAQTVAAV
+78 MAVAQAYGEHETE
-88 QTPNGA
+88 
-94 DTPAPEAS
+94 AP

-107 PSLPAGG
+107 PALPASG
-114 PYTMRVSHETDR
+114 PYTLRVSHETNR
-126 VDFTDVMIGE
+126 LEFADVMIGE

-151 TSEHGAEAIAAATD
+151 TSEHSDEAIAAADD

-175 AGRVD
+175 AGRID
-180 EAAESASGWNPAVAP
+180 ESAEAASGWEPALAP
-195 QVAGMSAVAYHFGT
+195 QVAGMSAIAYHFGA

-242 VGSDAGRPYVE
+242 IGSDAGRPYVE
-253 RYEAAVAGKTE
+253 RYEAAIAGKTE

-272 RWQTVFDQ
+272 EWQTVFDQ
-280 WNNDVAAMKEAH
+280 WNNNVAAMKEAH
-292 PGITQP
+292 PDITQP

-324 YEAMVRRVAPYILRG
+324 YEAMVRRVAPYTLRG

-369 WNLAGYEEPEVG
+369 WNLAGYAEPTVG
-381 YQTDAAARALPFI
+381 YQADAGADALPFI
-394 VVQLPQWIDGQMAA
+394 VVQLPQWIDRQVAA
-408 RGEDPL
+408 RGEDPR

-427 ETLDDV
+427 ETIDDV

-448 PLDKATVGTWY
+448 PLDKT
-459 QGEEDEAQCESYRE
+459 
-473 LLGLLIEEWRTL
+473 
-485 WNLAGYEEPEVGYQT
+485 
-500 DAAARALP
+500 
-508 FIVVQLPQWIDGQMA
+508 
-523 ARGEDPLHWPVIRA
+523 
-537 AQLDASETL
+537 
-546 DDVLLV
+546 
-552 CTMDCGE
+552 
-559 FDNIHPLDKATVGT
+559 TVGT
-573 RIADMALRGVYGRT
+573 RIADMALRGVYGRA
-587 DVEAESPRVVGVAPA
+587 DVEAESPRVASVTPAP
-602 AAGALDVT
+602 GALDVT

-623 PDTLRAAA
+623 PDTMRAAA
-631 GESGTRGAGESGFEI
+631 GATGARAVGESGFEI
-646 AGADGVYADA
+646 AGADGVYVDA
-656 GARIMPGDG
+656 GAQILPGDG

-672 EAPQVDSPTA
+672 EEPQVDSPTA

>member
-11 ASGVADGEA
+11 ASGVADGGEC
-20 HTDAADR
+20 TSGAADR

-39 SDHMVLQRETPIAVF
+39 SDHMVLQCETPVAVF
-54 GTAPAGERV
+54 GTAPADGRV
-63 VASLTDAQGVTVAQT
+63 VVDLMDDQGVTVAQT
-78 MAVAQTVAAV
+78 MAVAQAYGEHETEVL
-88 QTPNGA
+88 
-94 DTPAPEAS
+94 

-107 PSLPAGG
+107 PALPASG
-114 PYTMRVSHETDR
+114 PYTLRVSHETNR
-126 VDFTDVMIGE
+126 PEFADVMIGE

-151 TSEHGAEAIAAATD
+151 TSEHGDEAIAAADD

-175 AGRVD
+175 AGRID
-180 EAAESASGWNPAVAP
+180 ESAEAASGWEPALAP
-195 QVAGMSAVAYHFGT
+195 QVAGMSAIAYHFGA

-242 VGSDAGRPYVE
+242 IGSDAGRPYVE
-253 RYEAAVAGKTE
+253 RYEAAIAGKTE

-272 RWQTVFDQ
+272 EWQTVFDR
-280 WNNDVAAMKEAH
+280 WNNSAAAMKEAH
-292 PGITQP
+292 PDITQP

-324 YEAMVRRVAPYILRG
+324 YEAMVRRVAPYTLRG

-369 WNLAGYEEPEVG
+369 WNLGGYAEPTVG
-381 YQTDAAARALPFI
+381 YQADAGADALPFI
-394 VVQLPQWIDGQMAA
+394 VVQLPQWIDGQVAA
-408 RGEDPL
+408 RGEDPR

-448 PLDKATVGTWY
+448 PLDKT
-459 QGEEDEAQCESYRE
+459 
-473 LLGLLIEEWRTL
+473 
-485 WNLAGYEEPEVGYQT
+485 
-500 DAAARALP
+500 
-508 FIVVQLPQWIDGQMA
+508 
-523 ARGEDPLHWPVIRA
+523 
-537 AQLDASETL
+537 
-546 DDVLLV
+546 
-552 CTMDCGE
+552 
-559 FDNIHPLDKATVGT
+559 TVGT
-573 RIADMALRGVYGRT
+573 RIADMALHGVYGRA

-602 AAGALDVT
+602 PGALDVT
-610 FTNAQGLH
+610 FTNAQRLH

-623 PDTLRAAA
+623 PDTMRAAA
-631 GESGTRGAGESGFEI
+631 GATGARAVGESGFEI
-646 AGADGVYADA
+646 TGADGVYVDA
-656 GARIMPGDG
+656 GAQILPGDG

-705 YAG
+705 YVG

>member
-11 ASGVADGEA
+11 ASGVADGGEC
-20 HTDAADR
+20 TSGAADR

-39 SDHMVLQRETPIAVF
+39 SDHMVLQRETPVAVF
-54 GTAPAGERV
+54 GTAPAGGRV
-63 VASLTDAQGVTVAQT
+63 VVDLMDDQGVTVAQT
-78 MAVAQTVAAV
+78 MAVAQAYGEHETE
-88 QTPNGA
+88 
-94 DTPAPEAS
+94 AP

-107 PSLPAGG
+107 PALPASG
-114 PYTMRVSHETDR
+114 PYTLRVSHETNR
-126 VDFTDVMIGE
+126 LEFADVMIGE

-151 TSEHGAEAIAAATD
+151 TSEHGAEEITAAND

-175 AGRVD
+175 AGRID
-180 EAAESASGWNPAVAP
+180 ESAEAASGWEPALAP
-195 QVAGMSAVAYHFGT
+195 QVAGMSAIAYHFGA

-234 SWMSRATL
+234 SWMSCATL
-242 VGSDAGRPYVE
+242 IGSDAGRPYVE
-253 RYEAAVAGKTE
+253 RYEAAIAGKTE

-272 RWQTVFDQ
+272 EWQTVFDQ
-280 WNNDVAAMKEAH
+280 WNNNVAAMKEAH

-324 YEAMVRRVAPYILRG
+324 YEAMVRRVAPYTLRG

-369 WNLAGYEEPEVG
+369 WNLGGYAEPTVG
-381 YQTDAAARALPFI
+381 YQADAGADALPFI
-394 VVQLPQWIDGQMAA
+394 VVQLPQWIDGQVAA
-408 RGEDPL
+408 RGEDPR

-427 ETLDDV
+427 ETLNDV

-448 PLDKATVGTWY
+448 PLDKT
-459 QGEEDEAQCESYRE
+459 
-473 LLGLLIEEWRTL
+473 
-485 WNLAGYEEPEVGYQT
+485 
-500 DAAARALP
+500 
-508 FIVVQLPQWIDGQMA
+508 
-523 ARGEDPLHWPVIRA
+523 
-537 AQLDASETL
+537 
-546 DDVLLV
+546 
-552 CTMDCGE
+552 
-559 FDNIHPLDKATVGT
+559 TVGT
-573 RIADMALRGVYGRT
+573 RIADMALRGVYGRA
-587 DVEAESPRVVGVAPA
+587 DVEAESPRVAGVTPAP
-602 AAGALDVT
+602 GALDVT

-623 PDTLRAAA
+623 PDTMRAAA
-631 GESGTRGAGESGFEI
+631 GATGARAVGESGFEI
-646 AGADGVYADA
+646 AGADGVYVDA
-656 GARIMPGDG
+656 GAQILPGDG

>member
-11 ASGVADGEA
+11 ASGVADGGEC
-20 HTDAADR
+20 TSGAADR

-39 SDHMVLQRETPIAVF
+39 SDHMVLQRETPVAVF
-54 GTAPAGERV
+54 GAAPAGGRV
-63 VASLTDAQGVTVAQT
+63 VVDLMDDQGVTVAQT
-78 MAVAQTVAAV
+78 MAVAQAYGEHETE
-88 QTPNGA
+88 
-94 DTPAPEAS
+94 AP

-107 PSLPAGG
+107 PALPASG
-114 PYTMRVSHETDR
+114 PYTLRVSHETNR
-126 VDFTDVMIGE
+126 LEFADVMIGE

-151 TSEHGAEAIAAATD
+151 TSEHGAEEITAADD

-175 AGRVD
+175 AGRID
-180 EAAESASGWNPAVAP
+180 ESAEAASGWEPALAP
-195 QVAGMSAVAYHFGT
+195 QVAGMSAIAYHFGA

-242 VGSDAGRPYVE
+242 IGSDAGRPYVE
-253 RYEAAVAGKTE
+253 RYEAAIAGKTE

-272 RWQTVFDQ
+272 EWQTVFDR
-280 WNNDVAAMKEAH
+280 WNNSVAAMKEAH

-298 QIDAEI
+298 QMDVEI

-324 YEAMVRRVAPYILRG
+324 YEAMVRRVAPYTLRG

-369 WNLAGYEEPEVG
+369 WNLGGYAEPTVG
-381 YQTDAAARALPFI
+381 YQADAGADALPFI
-394 VVQLPQWIDGQMAA
+394 VVQLPQWIDGQVAA
-408 RGEDPL
+408 RGEDPR

-427 ETLDDV
+427 ETLNDV

-448 PLDKATVGTWY
+448 PLDKT
-459 QGEEDEAQCESYRE
+459 
-473 LLGLLIEEWRTL
+473 
-485 WNLAGYEEPEVGYQT
+485 
-500 DAAARALP
+500 
-508 FIVVQLPQWIDGQMA
+508 
-523 ARGEDPLHWPVIRA
+523 
-537 AQLDASETL
+537 
-546 DDVLLV
+546 
-552 CTMDCGE
+552 
-559 FDNIHPLDKATVGT
+559 TVGT
-573 RIADMALRGVYGRT
+573 RIADMALRGVYGRA
-587 DVEAESPRVVGVAPA
+587 DVEAESPRVAGVTPAP
-602 AAGALDVT
+602 GALDVT

-623 PDTLRAAA
+623 PDTMRAAA
-631 GESGTRGAGESGFEI
+631 GATGARAVGESGFEI
-646 AGADGVYADA
+646 AGADGVYVDA
-656 GARIMPGDG
+656 GAQILPGDG

-672 EAPQVDSPTA
+672 EAPQVGSPTA

>member
-11 ASGVADGEA
+11 ASGVTGGGPLAG
-20 HTDAADR
+20 AADR
-27 TRNGSLRVAAVF
+27 THNGLLHVAAVF

-54 GTAPAGERV
+54 GTAPADGRV
-63 VASLTDAQGVTVAQT
+63 VVDLMDDQGVTVAQT
-78 MAVAQTVAAV
+78 MAVAQAYGEHETEV
-88 QTPNGA
+88 P
-94 DTPAPEAS
+94 

-107 PSLPAGG
+107 PALPASG
-114 PYTMRVSHETDR
+114 PYTLRVSHETNR
-126 VDFTDVMIGE
+126 LEFADVMIGE

-151 TSEHGAEAIAAATD
+151 TSEHGDEAIAAADD

-175 AGRVD
+175 AGRID
-180 EAAESASGWNPAVAP
+180 ESAEAASGWEPALAP
-195 QVAGMSAVAYHFGT
+195 QVAGMSAIAYHFGA

-242 VGSDAGRPYVE
+242 IGSDAGRPYVE
-253 RYEAAVAGKTE
+253 RYEAAIAGKTE

-272 RWQTVFDQ
+272 EWQTVFDR
-280 WNNDVAAMKEAH
+280 WNNSAAAMKEAH
-292 PGITQP
+292 PDITQP

-324 YEAMVRRVAPYILRG
+324 YEAMVRRVAPYTLRG

-369 WNLAGYEEPEVG
+369 WNLGGYAEPTVG
-381 YQTDAAARALPFI
+381 YQADAGADALPFI
-394 VVQLPQWIDGQMAA
+394 VVQLPQWIDGQVAA
-408 RGEDPL
+408 RGEDP
-414 HWPVIRA
+414 R
-421 AQLDAS
+421 
-427 ETLDDV
+427 
-433 LLVCTMDCGEFDNIH
+433 
-448 PLDKATVGTWY
+448 
-459 QGEEDEAQCESYRE
+459 
-473 LLGLLIEEWRTL
+473 
-485 WNLAGYEEPEVGYQT
+485 
-500 DAAARALP
+500 
-508 FIVVQLPQWIDGQMA
+508 
-523 ARGEDPLHWPVIRA
+523 HWPVIRA

-573 RIADMALRGVYGRT
+573 RIADMALHGVYGRA

-602 AAGALDVT
+602 PGALDVT
-610 FTNAQGLH
+610 FTNAQRLH

-623 PDTLRAAA
+623 PDTMRAAA
-631 GESGTRGAGESGFEI
+631 GATGARAVGESGFEI
-646 AGADGVYADA
+646 TGADGVYVDA
-656 GARIMPGDG
+656 GAQILPGDG

-705 YAG
+705 YVG

>member
-11 ASGVADGEA
+11 ASGVADGGEC
-20 HTDAADR
+20 TSGAADR

-39 SDHMVLQRETPIAVF
+39 SDHMVLQRETPVAVF
-54 GTAPAGERV
+54 GTAPAGGRV
-63 VASLTDAQGVTVAQT
+63 VVDLMDDQGVTVAQT
-78 MAVAQTVAAV
+78 MAVAQAYGEHETE
-88 QTPNGA
+88 TP
-94 DTPAPEAS
+94 

-107 PSLPAGG
+107 PALPASG
-114 PYTMRVSHETDR
+114 PYTLRVSHETNR
-126 VDFTDVMIGE
+126 LEFADVMIGE

-151 TSEHGAEAIAAATD
+151 TSEHGDEAIAAAAD

-175 AGRVD
+175 AGRID
-180 EAAESASGWNPAVAP
+180 ESAEAASGWEPALAP
-195 QVAGMSAVAYHFGT
+195 QVAGMSAIAYHFGV

-242 VGSDAGRPYVE
+242 IGSDAGRPYVE
-253 RYEAAVAGKTE
+253 RYEAAIAGKTV
-264 EQMRAEAD
+264 EQMRVEAD
-272 RWQTVFDQ
+272 EWQTVFDR
-280 WNNDVAAMKEAH
+280 WNNNVAAMKEAH

-324 YEAMVRRVAPYILRG
+324 YEAMVRRVAPYTLRG

-369 WNLAGYEEPEVG
+369 WNLAGYAEPTVG
-381 YQTDAAARALPFI
+381 YQADAGADALPFI
-394 VVQLPQWIDGQMAA
+394 VVQLPQWIDGQVAA
-408 RGEDPL
+408 RGEDPR

-427 ETLDDV
+427 ETLNDV

-448 PLDKATVGTWY
+448 PLDKT
-459 QGEEDEAQCESYRE
+459 
-473 LLGLLIEEWRTL
+473 
-485 WNLAGYEEPEVGYQT
+485 
-500 DAAARALP
+500 
-508 FIVVQLPQWIDGQMA
+508 
-523 ARGEDPLHWPVIRA
+523 
-537 AQLDASETL
+537 
-546 DDVLLV
+546 
-552 CTMDCGE
+552 
-559 FDNIHPLDKATVGT
+559 TVGT
-573 RIADMALRGVYGRT
+573 RIADMALRGVYGRA
-587 DVEAESPRVVGVAPA
+587 DVEAESPRVAGVTPAP
-602 AAGALDVT
+602 GALDVT

-623 PDTLRAAA
+623 PDTMRAAA
-631 GESGTRGAGESGFEI
+631 GATGARGAGESGFEV
-646 AGADGVYADA
+646 AGVDGVYVDA
-656 GARIMPGDG
+656 GARILPDDG

>member
-11 ASGVADGEA
+11 ASGVADGGEC
-20 HTDAADR
+20 TSGAADR

-39 SDHMVLQRETPIAVF
+39 SDHMVLQRETPVAVF
-54 GTAPAGERV
+54 GTAPAGGRV
-63 VASLTDAQGVTVAQT
+63 VVDLMDDQGVTVAQT
-78 MAVAQTVAAV
+78 MAVAQAYGEHETEV
-88 QTPNGA
+88 P
-94 DTPAPEAS
+94 

-107 PSLPAGG
+107 PALPASG
-114 PYTMRVSHETDR
+114 PYTLRVSHETNR
-126 VDFTDVMIGE
+126 LEFADVMIGE

-151 TSEHGAEAIAAATD
+151 TSEHGDEAIAAAAD

-175 AGRVD
+175 AGRID
-180 EAAESASGWNPAVAP
+180 ESAEAASGWEPALAP
-195 QVAGMSAVAYHFGT
+195 QVAGMSAIAYHFGV

-242 VGSDAGRPYVE
+242 IGSDAGRPYVE
-253 RYEAAVAGKTE
+253 RYEAAIAGKTV
-264 EQMRAEAD
+264 EQMRVEAD
-272 RWQTVFDQ
+272 EWQTVFDR
-280 WNNDVAAMKEAH
+280 WNNSVAAMKEAH
-292 PGITQP
+292 PDITQP

-324 YEAMVRRVAPYILRG
+324 YEAMVRRVAPYTLRG

-369 WNLAGYEEPEVG
+369 WNLGGYAEPTIG
-381 YQTDAAARALPFI
+381 YQADVGADALPFI
-394 VVQLPQWIDGQMAA
+394 VVQLPQWIDGQVAA
-408 RGEDPL
+408 RGEDPR

-433 LLVCTMDCGEFDNIH
+433 LLVCTMDCGEFN
-448 PLDKATVGTWY
+448 
-459 QGEEDEAQCESYRE
+459 
-473 LLGLLIEEWRTL
+473 
-485 WNLAGYEEPEVGYQT
+485 
-500 DAAARALP
+500 
-508 FIVVQLPQWIDGQMA
+508 
-523 ARGEDPLHWPVIRA
+523 
-537 AQLDASETL
+537 
-546 DDVLLV
+546 
-552 CTMDCGE
+552 
-559 FDNIHPLDKATVGT
+559 NIHPLDKATVGT
-573 RIADMALRGVYGRT
+573 RIADMALRGVYGRA
-587 DVEAESPRVVGVAPA
+587 DVEAESPRVAGVTPA
-602 AAGALDVT
+602 AGGALDVT
-610 FTNAQGLH
+610 FTNARRLH

-623 PDTLRAAA
+623 PDTMRAAA
-631 GESGTRGAGESGFEI
+631 GATGARAVGESGFEI
-646 AGADGVYADA
+646 ADADGVYVDA
-656 GARIMPGDG
+656 GAQILPGDG

>member
-1 MVTVTGIAPG
+1 MSAPG
-11 ASGVADGEA
+11 ASGVTGGGPLAG
-20 HTDAADR
+20 AADR
-27 TRNGSLRVAAVF
+27 THNGLLHVAAVF

-63 VASLTDAQGVTVAQT
+63 VIDLTDAQGVTVAQT
-78 MAVAQTVAAV
+78 MATAQTGGEHE
-88 QTPNGA
+88 TE
-94 DTPAPEAS
+94 AP

-107 PSLPAGG
+107 PSLPASG

-126 VDFTDVMIGE
+126 LDFTDVMIGE

-151 TSEHGAEAIAAATD
+151 TSEHGAEAIIAASD

-175 AGRVD
+175 AGRID
-180 EAAESASGWNPAVAP
+180 EAAESASGWKPAVAP
-195 QVAGMSAVAYHFGT
+195 QVAGMSAVAYHFGA
-209 RLRAQLGADVA
+209 RLRAQFGADVA
-220 VGIIDCYIGGTSIT
+220 VSIIDCYIGGTSIT

-253 RYEAAVAGKTE
+253 RYEAAIAGKTE
-264 EQMRAEAD
+264 EQMRAEAHH
-272 RWQTVFDQ
+272 WQTVFDQ

-324 YEAMVRRVAPYILRG
+324 YEAMVRRVAPYTLRG

-381 YQTDAAARALPFI
+381 YQADADARALPFI
-394 VVQLPQWIDGQMAA
+394 VVQLPQWIDGQVAA
-408 RGEDPL
+408 RGEDP
-414 HWPVIRA
+414 R
-421 AQLDAS
+421 
-427 ETLDDV
+427 
-433 LLVCTMDCGEFDNIH
+433 
-448 PLDKATVGTWY
+448 
-459 QGEEDEAQCESYRE
+459 
-473 LLGLLIEEWRTL
+473 
-485 WNLAGYEEPEVGYQT
+485 
-500 DAAARALP
+500 
-508 FIVVQLPQWIDGQMA
+508 
-523 ARGEDPLHWPVIRA
+523 HWPVIRA

-573 RIADMALRGVYGRT
+573 RIADMALRGVYGRA
-587 DVEAESPRVVGVAPA
+587 DIEAESPRVTSVAPA
-602 AAGALDVT
+602 EGGALDVT
-610 FTNAQGLH
+610 FTNARGLH

-623 PDTLRAAA
+623 PDTMRTAAH
-631 GESGTRGAGESGFEI
+631 ESGARG
-646 AGADGVYADA
+646 
-656 GARIMPGDG
+656 R
-665 ERVTVRV
+665 
-672 EAPQVDSPTA
+672 
-682 VRYAWKSW
+682 
-690 GPAPLFNGAELPALP
+690 
-705 YAG
+705 

>member
-11 ASGVADGEA
+11 ASGVADGGEC
-20 HTDAADR
+20 TSGAADR

-39 SDHMVLQRETPIAVF
+39 SDHMVLQRETPVAVF
-54 GTAPAGERV
+54 GAAPAGGRV
-63 VASLTDAQGVTVAQT
+63 VVDLMDDQGVTVAQT
-78 MAVAQTVAAV
+78 MAVAQAYGEHETE
-88 QTPNGA
+88 
-94 DTPAPEAS
+94 AP

-107 PSLPAGG
+107 PALPASG
-114 PYTMRVSHETDR
+114 PYTLRVSHETNR
-126 VDFTDVMIGE
+126 LEFADVMIGE

-151 TSEHGAEAIAAATD
+151 TSEHGAEEITAADD

-175 AGRVD
+175 AGRID
-180 EAAESASGWNPAVAP
+180 ESAEAASGWEPALAP
-195 QVAGMSAVAYHFGT
+195 QVAGMSAIAYHFGA

-242 VGSDAGRPYVE
+242 IGSDAGRPYVE
-253 RYEAAVAGKTE
+253 RYEAAIAGKTE

-272 RWQTVFDQ
+272 EWQTVFDR
-280 WNNDVAAMKEAH
+280 WNNSVAAMKEAH

-298 QIDAEI
+298 QIDVEI

-324 YEAMVRRVAPYILRG
+324 YEAMVRRVAPYTLRG

-369 WNLAGYEEPEVG
+369 WNLGGYAEPTVG
-381 YQTDAAARALPFI
+381 YQADAGADALPFI
-394 VVQLPQWIDGQMAA
+394 VVQLPQWIDGQVAA
-408 RGEDPL
+408 RGEDPR

-427 ETLDDV
+427 ETLNDV

-448 PLDKATVGTWY
+448 PLDKT
-459 QGEEDEAQCESYRE
+459 
-473 LLGLLIEEWRTL
+473 
-485 WNLAGYEEPEVGYQT
+485 
-500 DAAARALP
+500 
-508 FIVVQLPQWIDGQMA
+508 
-523 ARGEDPLHWPVIRA
+523 
-537 AQLDASETL
+537 
-546 DDVLLV
+546 
-552 CTMDCGE
+552 
-559 FDNIHPLDKATVGT
+559 TVGT
-573 RIADMALRGVYGRT
+573 RIADMALRGVYGRA
-587 DVEAESPRVVGVAPA
+587 DVEAESPRVAGVTPAP
-602 AAGALDVT
+602 GALDVT

-623 PDTLRAAA
+623 PDTMRAAA
-631 GESGTRGAGESGFEI
+631 GATGARAVGESGFEI
-646 AGADGVYADA
+646 AGADGVYVDA
-656 GARIMPGDG
+656 GAQILPGDG

-690 GPAPLFNGAELPALP
+690 GPAPLFNGADLPALP

>member
-11 ASGVADGEA
+11 ASGVADGGEC
-20 HTDAADR
+20 TSGAADR

-39 SDHMVLQRETPIAVF
+39 SDHMVLQRETPVAVF
-54 GTAPAGERV
+54 GAAPAGGRV
-63 VASLTDAQGVTVAQT
+63 VVDLMDDQGVTVAQT
-78 MAVAQTVAAV
+78 MAVTQAYGEHETE
-88 QTPNGA
+88 
-94 DTPAPEAS
+94 AP

-107 PSLPAGG
+107 PALPASG
-114 PYTMRVSHETDR
+114 PYTLRVSHETNR
-126 VDFTDVMIGE
+126 LEFADVMIGE

-151 TSEHGAEAIAAATD
+151 TSEHGDEAIAAADD

-175 AGRVD
+175 AGRID
-180 EAAESASGWNPAVAP
+180 ESAEAASGWEPALAP
-195 QVAGMSAVAYHFGT
+195 QVAGMSAIAYHFGA
-209 RLRAQLGADVA
+209 RLRAQLGVDVA

-242 VGSDAGRPYVE
+242 IGSDAGRPYVE
-253 RYEAAVAGKTE
+253 RYEAAIAGKTE

-272 RWQTVFDQ
+272 EWQTVFGR
-280 WNNDVAAMKEAH
+280 WNNSVAAMKEAH
-292 PGITQP
+292 PDITQP

-324 YEAMVRRVAPYILRG
+324 YEAMVRRVAPYTLRG

-369 WNLAGYEEPEVG
+369 WNLAGYAEPTVG
-381 YQTDAAARALPFI
+381 YQADAGADALPFI
-394 VVQLPQWIDGQMAA
+394 VVQLPQWIDRQVAA
-408 RGEDPL
+408 RGEDPR

-427 ETLDDV
+427 ETIDDV

-448 PLDKATVGTWY
+448 PLDKT
-459 QGEEDEAQCESYRE
+459 
-473 LLGLLIEEWRTL
+473 
-485 WNLAGYEEPEVGYQT
+485 
-500 DAAARALP
+500 
-508 FIVVQLPQWIDGQMA
+508 
-523 ARGEDPLHWPVIRA
+523 
-537 AQLDASETL
+537 
-546 DDVLLV
+546 
-552 CTMDCGE
+552 
-559 FDNIHPLDKATVGT
+559 TVGT
-573 RIADMALRGVYGRT
+573 RIADMALRGVYGRA
-587 DVEAESPRVVGVAPA
+587 DVEAESPRVASVTPAP
-602 AAGALDVT
+602 GALDVT

-623 PDTLRAAA
+623 PDTMRAAA
-631 GESGTRGAGESGFEI
+631 GATGARAVGESGFEI
-646 AGADGVYADA
+646 AGADGVYVDA
-656 GARIMPGDG
+656 GAQILPGDG

-672 EAPQVDSPTA
+672 EEPQVDSPTA

>member
-11 ASGVADGEA
+11 ASGVADGGEC
-20 HTDAADR
+20 TSGAADR

-39 SDHMVLQRETPIAVF
+39 SDHMVLQRETPVAVF
-54 GTAPAGERV
+54 GAAPAGGRV
-63 VASLTDAQGVTVAQT
+63 VVDLMDDQGVTVAQT
-78 MAVAQTVAAV
+78 MAVAQAYGEHETE
-88 QTPNGA
+88 
-94 DTPAPEAS
+94 AP

-107 PSLPAGG
+107 PALPASG
-114 PYTMRVSHETDR
+114 PYTLRVSHETNR
-126 VDFTDVMIGE
+126 LEFADVMIGE

-151 TSEHGAEAIAAATD
+151 TSEHGAEEIAAAND

-180 EAAESASGWNPAVAP
+180 ESAEAASGWEPALAP
-195 QVAGMSAVAYHFGT
+195 QVAGMSAIAYHFGA

-242 VGSDAGRPYVE
+242 IGSDAGRPYVE
-253 RYEAAVAGKTE
+253 RYEAAIAGKTE

-272 RWQTVFDQ
+272 EWQTVFDR
-280 WNNDVAAMKEAH
+280 WNNNVAAMKEAH

-324 YEAMVRRVAPYILRG
+324 YEAMVRRVAPYTLRG

-369 WNLAGYEEPEVG
+369 WNLGGYAEPTVG
-381 YQTDAAARALPFI
+381 YQADAGADALPFI
-394 VVQLPQWIDGQMAA
+394 VVQLPQWIDGQVAA
-408 RGEDPL
+408 RGEDPR

-427 ETLDDV
+427 ETL
-433 LLVCTMDCGEFDNIH
+433 H
-448 PLDKATVGTWY
+448 
-459 QGEEDEAQCESYRE
+459 
-473 LLGLLIEEWRTL
+473 
-485 WNLAGYEEPEVGYQT
+485 
-500 DAAARALP
+500 
-508 FIVVQLPQWIDGQMA
+508 
-523 ARGEDPLHWPVIRA
+523 
-537 AQLDASETL
+537 
-546 DDVLLV
+546 DVLLV

-623 PDTLRAAA
+623 PDTLRAA
-631 GESGTRGAGESGFEI
+631 GGATGARAVGESGFEI
-646 AGADGVYADA
+646 AGADGVYVDA
-656 GARIMPGDG
+656 GAQILPGDG
-665 ERVTVRV
+665 ERVTVRI

-690 GPAPLFNGAELPALP
+690 GPAPLFNGTELPALP

>member
-11 ASGVADGEA
+11 ASGVADGGEC
-20 HTDAADR
+20 TSGAADR

-39 SDHMVLQRETPIAVF
+39 SDHMVLQRETPVAVF
-54 GTAPAGERV
+54 GAAPAGGRV
-63 VASLTDAQGVTVAQT
+63 VVDLMDDQGVTVAQT
-78 MAVAQTVAAV
+78 MAVAQAYGEHETE
-88 QTPNGA
+88 
-94 DTPAPEAS
+94 AP

-107 PSLPAGG
+107 PALPASG
-114 PYTMRVSHETDR
+114 PYTLRVSHETNR
-126 VDFTDVMIGE
+126 LEFADVMIGE

-151 TSEHGAEAIAAATD
+151 TSEHGAEEITAADD

-175 AGRVD
+175 AGRID
-180 EAAESASGWNPAVAP
+180 ESPEAASGWEPALAP
-195 QVAGMSAVAYHFGT
+195 QVAGMSAIAYHFGA

-242 VGSDAGRPYVE
+242 IGSDAGRPYVE
-253 RYEAAVAGKTE
+253 RYEAAIAGKTE

-272 RWQTVFDQ
+272 EWQTVFDR
-280 WNNDVAAMKEAH
+280 WNNSVAAMKEAH

-298 QIDAEI
+298 QIDVEI

-324 YEAMVRRVAPYILRG
+324 YEAMVRRVAPYTLRG

-369 WNLAGYEEPEVG
+369 WNLGGYAEPTVG
-381 YQTDAAARALPFI
+381 YQADAGADALPFI
-394 VVQLPQWIDGQMAA
+394 VVQLPQWIDGQVAA
-408 RGEDPL
+408 RGEDPR

-427 ETLDDV
+427 ETLNDV

-448 PLDKATVGTWY
+448 PLDKT
-459 QGEEDEAQCESYRE
+459 
-473 LLGLLIEEWRTL
+473 
-485 WNLAGYEEPEVGYQT
+485 
-500 DAAARALP
+500 
-508 FIVVQLPQWIDGQMA
+508 
-523 ARGEDPLHWPVIRA
+523 
-537 AQLDASETL
+537 
-546 DDVLLV
+546 
-552 CTMDCGE
+552 
-559 FDNIHPLDKATVGT
+559 TVGT
-573 RIADMALRGVYGRT
+573 RIADMALRGVYGRA
-587 DVEAESPRVVGVAPA
+587 DVEAESPRVAGVTPAP
-602 AAGALDVT
+602 GALDVT

-623 PDTLRAAA
+623 PDTMRAAA
-631 GESGTRGAGESGFEI
+631 GATGARAVGESGFEI
-646 AGADGVYADA
+646 AGADGVYVDA
-656 GARIMPGDG
+656 GAQILPGDG

-672 EAPQVDSPTA
+672 EAPQVGSPTA

>member
-11 ASGVADGEA
+11 ASGVANGGEC
-20 HTDAADR
+20 TSGAADR

-39 SDHMVLQRETPIAVF
+39 SDHMVLQRETPVAVF
-54 GTAPAGERV
+54 GTAPAGGRV
-63 VASLTDAQGVTVAQT
+63 VVDLMDDQDVTVAQT
-78 MAVAQTVAAV
+78 MAVAQAYGEHETE
-88 QTPNGA
+88 
-94 DTPAPEAS
+94 AP

-107 PSLPAGG
+107 PALPASG
-114 PYTMRVSHETDR
+114 PYTLRVSHETNR
-126 VDFTDVMIGE
+126 LEFADVMIGE

-151 TSEHGAEAIAAATD
+151 TSEHGDEAIAAADD

-175 AGRVD
+175 AGRID
-180 EAAESASGWNPAVAP
+180 ESAEAASGWEPALAP
-195 QVAGMSAVAYHFGT
+195 QVTGMSAIAYHFGA
-209 RLRAQLGADVA
+209 RLRAQLGADMA

-242 VGSDAGRPYVE
+242 ISSDAGRPYVE
-253 RYEAAVAGKTE
+253 RYEAAIAGKTE

-272 RWQTVFDQ
+272 EWQTVFDR
-280 WNNDVAAMKEAH
+280 WNNNVAAMKEAH

-324 YEAMVRRVAPYILRG
+324 YEAMVRRVAPYTLRG

-369 WNLAGYEEPEVG
+369 WNLAGYAEPAVG
-381 YQTDAAARALPFI
+381 YQADAGAAALPFI
-394 VVQLPQWIDGQMAA
+394 VVQLPQWIDGQVAA
-408 RGEDPL
+408 RGEDPR

-448 PLDKATVGTWY
+448 PLDKT
-459 QGEEDEAQCESYRE
+459 
-473 LLGLLIEEWRTL
+473 
-485 WNLAGYEEPEVGYQT
+485 
-500 DAAARALP
+500 
-508 FIVVQLPQWIDGQMA
+508 
-523 ARGEDPLHWPVIRA
+523 
-537 AQLDASETL
+537 
-546 DDVLLV
+546 
-552 CTMDCGE
+552 
-559 FDNIHPLDKATVGT
+559 TVGT
-573 RIADMALRGVYGRT
+573 RIADMALRGVYGRA
-587 DVEAESPRVVGVAPA
+587 DVEAESPRVAGVTPAP
-602 AAGALDVT
+602 GALDVT

-623 PDTLRAAA
+623 PDTMRAA
-631 GESGTRGAGESGFEI
+631 GGATGARAVGESGFEI
-646 AGADGVYADA
+646 AGADGVYVDA
-656 GARIMPGDG
+656 GAQILPGDG

>member
-11 ASGVADGEA
+11 ASGVADGGEC
-20 HTDAADR
+20 TSGAADR

-39 SDHMVLQRETPIAVF
+39 SDHMVLQRETPVAVF
-54 GTAPAGERV
+54 GTAPAGGRV
-63 VASLTDAQGVTVAQT
+63 VVDLMDDQGVTVAQT
-78 MAVAQTVAAV
+78 MAVAQAYGEHETEV
-88 QTPNGA
+88 P
-94 DTPAPEAS
+94 

-107 PSLPAGG
+107 PALPASG
-114 PYTMRVSHETDR
+114 PYTLRVSHETNR
-126 VDFTDVMIGE
+126 LEFADVMIGE

-151 TSEHGAEAIAAATD
+151 TSEHGDEAIAAAAD

-175 AGRVD
+175 AGRID
-180 EAAESASGWNPAVAP
+180 ESAEAASGWEPALAP

-209 RLRAQLGADVA
+209 RLRAQLGADMA

-242 VGSDAGRPYVE
+242 IGSDAGRPYVE
-253 RYEAAVAGKTE
+253 RYEAAIAGKTE

-272 RWQTVFDQ
+272 EWQTVFDQ
-280 WNNDVAAMKEAH
+280 WNNSVAAMKEAH

-304 GPCPWPPPV
+304 GPCPWPPPI

-324 YEAMVRRVAPYILRG
+324 YEAMVRRVAPYTLRG

-369 WNLAGYEEPEVG
+369 WNLAGYEEPAVG
-381 YQTDAAARALPFI
+381 YQADAGADALPFI
-394 VVQLPQWIDGQMAA
+394 VVQLPQWIDGQVAA
-408 RGEDPL
+408 RGEDPR

-427 ETLDDV
+427 ETLNDV

-448 PLDKATVGTWY
+448 PLDKT
-459 QGEEDEAQCESYRE
+459 
-473 LLGLLIEEWRTL
+473 
-485 WNLAGYEEPEVGYQT
+485 
-500 DAAARALP
+500 
-508 FIVVQLPQWIDGQMA
+508 
-523 ARGEDPLHWPVIRA
+523 
-537 AQLDASETL
+537 
-546 DDVLLV
+546 
-552 CTMDCGE
+552 
-559 FDNIHPLDKATVGT
+559 TVGT
-573 RIADMALRGVYGRT
+573 RIADMALRGVYGRA
-587 DVEAESPRVVGVAPA
+587 DVEAESPRVAGVTPAP
-602 AAGALDVT
+602 GALDVT

-623 PDTLRAAA
+623 PDTMRAAA
-631 GESGTRGAGESGFEI
+631 GATGARAVGESGFEI
-646 AGADGVYADA
+646 AGADGVYVDA
-656 GARIMPGDG
+656 GAQILPGDG

-672 EAPQVDSPTA
+672 EAPQVGSPTA

>member
-11 ASGVADGEA
+11 ASGVADGGEC
-20 HTDAADR
+20 TSGAADR

-39 SDHMVLQRETPIAVF
+39 SDHMVLQRETPVAVF
-54 GTAPAGERV
+54 GAAPAGGRV
-63 VASLTDAQGVTVAQT
+63 VVDLMDDQGVTVAQT
-78 MAVAQTVAAV
+78 MAVAQAYGEHETE
-88 QTPNGA
+88 
-94 DTPAPEAS
+94 AP

-107 PSLPAGG
+107 PALPASG
-114 PYTMRVSHETDR
+114 PYTLRVSHETNR
-126 VDFTDVMIGE
+126 LEFADVMIGE

-151 TSEHGAEAIAAATD
+151 TSEHGDEAIAAADD

-175 AGRVD
+175 AGRID
-180 EAAESASGWNPAVAP
+180 ESAEAASGWEPALAP
-195 QVAGMSAVAYHFGT
+195 QVAGMSAIAYYFGA

-242 VGSDAGRPYVE
+242 IGSDAGRPYVE
-253 RYEAAVAGKTE
+253 RYEAAIAGKTE

-272 RWQTVFDQ
+272 EWQTVFDR
-280 WNNDVAAMKEAH
+280 WNNSVAAMKEAH

-298 QIDAEI
+298 QIDVEI

-324 YEAMVRRVAPYILRG
+324 YEAMVRRVAPYTLRG

-369 WNLAGYEEPEVG
+369 WNLGGYAEPTVG
-381 YQTDAAARALPFI
+381 YQADAGADALPFI
-394 VVQLPQWIDGQMAA
+394 VVQLPQWIDGQVAA
-408 RGEDPL
+408 RGEDPR

-448 PLDKATVGTWY
+448 PLDKT
-459 QGEEDEAQCESYRE
+459 
-473 LLGLLIEEWRTL
+473 
-485 WNLAGYEEPEVGYQT
+485 
-500 DAAARALP
+500 
-508 FIVVQLPQWIDGQMA
+508 
-523 ARGEDPLHWPVIRA
+523 
-537 AQLDASETL
+537 
-546 DDVLLV
+546 
-552 CTMDCGE
+552 
-559 FDNIHPLDKATVGT
+559 TVGT
-573 RIADMALRGVYGRT
+573 RIADMALRGVYGRA
-587 DVEAESPRVVGVAPA
+587 DIEAASPRVVGVAPA
-602 AAGALDVT
+602 ADRALDVT
-610 FTNAQGLH
+610 FTNARGLH

-631 GESGTRGAGESGFEI
+631 GESGARAVGESGFEI
-646 AGADGVYADA
+646 AGADGVYVDA
-656 GARIMPGDG
+656 GAQILPGDG

-690 GPAPLFNGAELPALP
+690 GPAPLFNGADLPALP

>member
-1 MVTVTGIAPG
+1 MSAPG
-11 ASGVADGEA
+11 ASGATGGGPLA
-20 HTDAADR
+20 GAADR

-63 VASLTDAQGVTVAQT
+63 VIDLTDAQGVTVAQT
-78 MAVAQTVAAV
+78 MATAQTGGEHE
-88 QTPNGA
+88 TE
-94 DTPAPEAS
+94 AP

-107 PSLPAGG
+107 PSLPASG

-126 VDFTDVMIGE
+126 LDFTDVMIGE

-151 TSEHGAEAIAAATD
+151 TSEHGAEAITAASD

-175 AGRVD
+175 AGRID
-180 EAAESASGWNPAVAP
+180 EAAESASGWKPAVVP
-195 QVAGMSAVAYHFGT
+195 QVAGMSAVAYHFGA
-209 RLRAQLGADVA
+209 RLRAQFGADVA

-242 VGSDAGRPYVE
+242 DRLRRRPPVRGAVRGGDHRQDRGADARGGRPLADGVRPVE
-253 RYEAAVAGKTE
+253 
-264 EQMRAEAD
+264 QRAS
-272 RWQTVFDQ
+272 
-280 WNNDVAAMKEAH
+280 AAMKEAH

-324 YEAMVRRVAPYILRG
+324 YEAMVRRVAPYTLRG

-369 WNLAGYEEPEVG
+369 WNLAGYAEPDG
-381 YQTDAAARALPFI
+381 RIPGRRRDARALPFI
-394 VVQLPQWIDGQMAA
+394 VVQLPQWIDGQVAA
-408 RGEDPL
+408 RGEDP
-414 HWPVIRA
+414 R
-421 AQLDAS
+421 
-427 ETLDDV
+427 
-433 LLVCTMDCGEFDNIH
+433 
-448 PLDKATVGTWY
+448 
-459 QGEEDEAQCESYRE
+459 
-473 LLGLLIEEWRTL
+473 
-485 WNLAGYEEPEVGYQT
+485 
-500 DAAARALP
+500 
-508 FIVVQLPQWIDGQMA
+508 
-523 ARGEDPLHWPVIRA
+523 HWPVIRA

-573 RIADMALRGVYGRT
+573 RIADMALRGVYGRA
-587 DVEAESPRVVGVAPA
+587 DVEAESPRVAGVAPA
-602 AAGALDVT
+602 DAGALDVT
-610 FTNAQGLH
+610 FTNAQRTALARH
-618 WRGTT
+618 
-623 PDTLRAAA
+623 
-631 GESGTRGAGESGFEI
+631 
-646 AGADGVYADA
+646 DA
-656 GARIMPGDG
+656 
-665 ERVTVRV
+665 
-672 EAPQVDSPTA
+672 
-682 VRYAWKSW
+682 
-690 GPAPLFNGAELPALP
+690 
-705 YAG
+705 